1 MILDMELRRVHKK
14 TFSPESAIPSAKRVT
29 SLEHLIIFRCMSKLR
44 WKNQTDS
51 AFFFLGMDTVDERVG
66 ELLI

>member
-1 MILDMELRRVHKK
+1 MILDMELRRVQKN

-29 SLEHLIIFRCMSKLR
+29 SLEHPIIFRCMPKIR
-44 WKNQTDS
+44 WKKQTDS
-51 AFFFLGMDTVDERVG
+51 AFTFLGMDTVDERVG